1 MLNTSTKKMT
11 KKKTKQIT
19 KFFQKNIAG
28 KKVLSLF
35 IITNVVYVFMLTVT
49 IPKTMEFSN
58 GMKLLDML
66 PMGYD
71 FNYVNQLFNTL
82 GEIGRKTYLSYQLP
96 LDMVYPPLFG
106 ICYCLVLAYFLN
118 KLDKLKTSLAYLCL
132 LPFLAGAMDYAEN
145 IGIIAL
151 LNSYPDI
158 NKSSVTITSSFS
170 LIKSSATTIYF
181 LVLIA
186 SLLVLGIRTLR
197 KAKSTVS

>member
-1 MLNTSTKKMT
+1 MT

-71 FNYVNQLFNTL
+71 FNYVDQLCNTL
-82 GEIGRKTYLSYQLP
+82 GEIGRKTYLSNQIP
-96 LDMVYPPLFG
+96 VDMVYPLLFG
-106 ICYCLVLAYFLN
+106 ISYCLVLAYFLN
-118 KLDKLKTSLAYLCL
+118 KLDKLKTVLAYLCL
-132 LPFLAGAMDYAEN
+132 LPLFAGAMDYAEN
-145 IGIIAL
+145 IGIIAI
-151 LNSYPDI
+151 LNSYPEIDH
-158 NKSSVTITSSFS
+158 STVAITSSFS
-170 LIKSSATTIYF
+170 LLKSTITTLYF
-181 LVLIA
+181 VILII
-186 SLLVLGIRTLR
+186 SLGALGIRTLR
-197 KAKSTVS
+197 IGKSTKSH

>member
-1 MLNTSTKKMT
+1 MT
-11 KKKTKQIT
+11 KKKTKKIT

-28 KKVLSLF
+28 KKVVSLF

-71 FNYVNQLFNTL
+71 FNYVDQLCNTL
-82 GEIGRKTYLSYQLP
+82 GEIGRKTYLSNQIP
-96 LDMVYPPLFG
+96 VDMVYPLLFG

-118 KLDKLKTSLAYLCL
+118 KLDKLKTPLAYLCF

-170 LIKSSATTIYF
+170 LIKSTTTTIYF

-186 SLLVLGIRTLR
+186 SLLVLGIRTLS

>member
-1 MLNTSTKKMT
+1 MT

-71 FNYVNQLFNTL
+71 FNYVDQLVNTL
-82 GEIGRKTYLSYQLP
+82 GEIGRETYLSNQIPVDMIYP
-96 LDMVYPPLFG
+96 LLFG
-106 ICYCLVLAYFLN
+106 ISYCLVLAYFLN
-118 KLDKLKTSLAYLCL
+118 KLDKLKTPLAYLCL
-132 LPFLAGAMDYAEN
+132 LPLLAGAMDYAEN
-145 IGIIAL
+145 LGIIAI
-151 LNSYPDI
+151 LNSYPEIDH
-158 NKSSVTITSSFS
+158 STVAITSSFS
-170 LIKSSATTIYF
+170 LLKSTLTTLYF
-181 LVLIA
+181 VILII
-186 SLLVLGIRTLR
+186 SLGALGIRTLR
-197 KAKSTVS
+197 TGKSTRSH

>member
-1 MLNTSTKKMT
+1 MT

-19 KFFQKNIAG
+19 KFFQRNIAG
-28 KKVLSLF
+28 KKVVSLF

-71 FNYVNQLFNTL
+71 FNYVDQLCNTL
-82 GEIGRKTYLSYQLP
+82 GEIGRKTYLSNQIP
-96 LDMVYPPLFG
+96 VDMVYPLLFG
-106 ICYCLVLAYFLN
+106 ISYCLVLAYFLN
-118 KLDKLKTSLAYLCL
+118 KLNKLKTPLAYLCL

-145 IGIIAL
+145 IEIIAL

-170 LIKSSATTIYF
+170 LIKSATTTIYF
-181 LVLIA
+181 LILIA

>member
-1 MLNTSTKKMT
+1 MKKR
-11 KKKTKQIT
+11 KTKQIT

-28 KKVLSLF
+28 KKVVSLF
-35 IITNVVYVFMLTVT
+35 IVTNVIYVLMLTVT

-71 FNYVNQLFNTL
+71 LNYVNRLFNTL

-96 LDMVYPPLFG
+96 LDMVYPLLFG

-118 KLDKLKTSLAYLCL
+118 KLDKLKTPLAYLCL

-158 NKSSVTITSSFS
+158 NKSSVTLTSSFS
-170 LIKSSATTIYF
+170 LIKSTSTTIYF

-186 SLLVLGIRTLR
+186 SLLVLGIRTLK
-197 KAKSTVS
+197 KAISTVS

>member
-1 MLNTSTKKMT
+1 MPNTRNEKMT
-11 KKKTKQIT
+11 KKKTTQII
-19 KFFQKNIAG
+19 KFFQRNIAG
-28 KKVLSLF
+28 KKVVSLF

-71 FNYVNQLFNTL
+71 FNYVDQLFSTL
-82 GEIGRKTYLSYQLP
+82 GEIGRKTYLTIQIP
-96 LDMVYPPLFG
+96 VDMVYPLLFG
-106 ICYCLVLAYFLN
+106 ISYCLVLAYFLN
-118 KLDKLKTSLAYLCL
+118 KLEKLKTPLAYLCL
-132 LPFLAGAMDYAEN
+132 LPLLAGAMDYAEN

-151 LNSYPDI
+151 LNSYPNI

-170 LIKSSATTIYF
+170 LIKSTTTTIYF
-181 LVLIA
+181 LVLIV